1 MLIKLRHDLQG
12 GGERRQG
19 MQSYPRCSVGV
30 PGLAARVGGWVYGG
44 AAWHVCLYACMWGG
58 PLGGLVEGGDDFGC

>member
-1 MLIKLRHDLQG
+1 
-12 GGERRQG
+12 